1 MNSRRGPIVNFIVGT
16 SERISICKL
25 RPRRKISEPLNPCCM
40 PQELQAQL
48 AQVRA
53 SKGQVATNQADPN
66 EYWGHE
72 NFDIARLQ
80 ISKH

>member
-1 MNSRRGPIVNFIVGT
+1 
-16 SERISICKL
+16 
-25 RPRRKISEPLNPCCM
+25 M

-48 AQVRA
+48 AEVRA
-53 SKGQVATNQADPN
+53 SKGQVATNQADLN